1 MKVFSQILSSLALG
15 FLSALR
21 EIRSQPLRSG
31 LSMAGVALAVGA
43 VAALLSIVAGLK
55 TMVRETVADMGGA
68 GRVMVQQQAA
78 TDPLEGRKFSRS
90 AGLRPTDADTVA
102 ERLAGEVSVLRTG
115 GQNMRVQFMGQ
126 SSRIYLMGCDRDYLT
141 KDVQALIPQGRMP
154 DDAEFERGEAVAL
167 VGWTLAEKWGAQ
179 ANGRGQEIIGSR
191 LNIGGV
197 SFEVVGTFKFKR
209 NNWGR
214 NGTTVAIPWE
224 AWNRHFQGG
233 SGKLGELQL
242 RIEDPEKTESGIARL
257 RTVFLGLHRGAEDF
271 LFQQFD
277 FLANMATM
285 IGNISM
291 LFGLVAALS
300 LAVGALGIFN
310 TMLAGLNDR
319 IREIGVRKA
328 LGARP
333 FQIAVQ
339 FLAESVVLCSLGGIG
354 GVALGALPTLFGDVL
369 EKAISVR
376 PEFTLMPV
384 LGAMGLAV
392 GVGVAA
398 GLWPAIRAAKLDA
411 VDALRYE

>member
-1 MKVFSQILSSLALG
+1 MMRFLSSLALG
-15 FLSALR
+15 FMSALR
-21 EIRSQPLRSG
+21 EIRSQPLRSI

-55 TMVRETVADMGGA
+55 TMVREVVADMGGA
-68 GRVMVQQQAA
+68 GRVMVQHQEA

-90 AGLRPTDADTVA
+90 QGLRPSDGDSVA
-102 ERLAGEVSVLRTG
+102 QRLAGEVSVLRTD
-115 GQNMRVQFMGQ
+115 GQNMRLAYMGT
-126 SSRIYLMGCDRDYLT
+126 STRIFLMGCDRDYLI
-141 KDVQALIPQGRMP
+141 KDVQALIPEGRMP
-154 DDAEFERGEAVAL
+154 GADEFQRGDAVAL
-167 VGWTLAEKWGAQ
+167 VGWTLADQWGDLAR
-179 ANGRGQEIIGSR
+179 NRGQQIVGSR
-191 LNIGGV
+191 MNIGGV
-197 SFEVVGTFKFKR
+197 SFEVAGVFKFKR

-214 NGTTVAIPWE
+214 NGITVAIPYK
-224 AWNRHFQGG
+224 AWQRFFQGG
-233 SGKLGELQL
+233 SAKMNALQL
-242 RIEDPEKTESGIARL
+242 RVEDPEKVPEALAKL

-277 FLANMATM
+277 FLANMTTM

-291 LFGLVAALS
+291 LFGVVAALS

-339 FLAESVVLCSLGGIG
+339 FLAESVVLCTIGGLGGLVVG
-354 GVALGALPTLFGDVL
+354 CLPSVFGDQL
-369 EKAISVR
+369 DKAISVR
-376 PEFTLMPV
+376 PEFTIMPV
-384 LGAMGLAV
+384 LGAMGLAIA
-392 GVGVAA
+392 VGVAA

>member
-1 MKVFSQILSSLALG
+1 
-15 FLSALR
+15 
-21 EIRSQPLRSG
+21 
-31 LSMAGVALAVGA
+31 
-43 VAALLSIVAGLK
+43 
-55 TMVRETVADMGGA
+55 
-68 GRVMVQQQAA
+68 
-78 TDPLEGRKFSRS
+78 
-90 AGLRPTDADTVA
+90 LRPGDADSVA
-102 ERLAGEVSVLRTG
+102 QRLAGEVSVLRTG
-115 GQNMRVQFMGQ
+115 GQNMRVRYQGQ

-141 KDVQALIPQGRMP
+141 KDVQALIPEGRMP
-154 DDAEFERGEAVAL
+154 DQAEFERGDAVAL
-167 VGWTLAEKWGAQ
+167 VGSTLAEKWGTLAD
-179 ANGRGQEIIGSR
+179 GRGEDVVGSR

-214 NGTTVAIPWE
+214 NGTTVAIPWQ
-224 AWNRHFQGG
+224 AWNRFFQGG
-233 SGKLGELQL
+233 SGKLGEVQL
-242 RIEDPEKTESGIARL
+242 RIEDPEKTESGIAKL
-257 RTVFLGLHRGAEDF
+257 RTIFLGLHRGAEDF

-285 IGNISM
+285 IGNISL

-339 FLAESVVLCSLGGIG
+339 FLAESVVLCTFGGIG
-354 GVALGALPTLFGDVL
+354 GVALGALPSIFGDWL
-369 EKAISVR
+369 QKAVSVR

-384 LGAMGLAV
+384 LGAMGLAISI
-392 GVGVAA
+392 GVLA